1 MGRPPSDGRRRSI
14 ILPAAAKNLIGP
26 AAENLLRGLRPI
38 MGVHLWFH
46 LYRICYVADVSE
58 LQTLLDV
65 LDAADGQRTAIV
77 LPETGARVNYH
88 DLRRRVRAMA
98 GALYAAGVRRGD
110 RVAMALPNGLDAIV
124 AFLAAATAG
133 TAAPLNPGYKFEE
146 FCFYLADTRATLLMV
161 PCDEGGEARRAAEQ
175 AGIPVVTPDISGGG
189 SMPEPGPDDIA
200 LVLHTSGSTGRPKRV
215 PLRHRNLA
223 ASTGTIAETYALGP
237 SDVSLCL
244 MPLFHVHGLMA
255 STLATLWTGGT
266 VVAPARFNALTFW
279 RMVRDYG
286 VTWYSAVPTM
296 HQLILTRKRDV
307 ERTLRF
313 VRSCSAALAPDLM
326 RCMEDYFAAPVLEAY
341 GMTEASH
348 QMASNPLPPAPRKPG
363 SVGPGTGVRIS
374 IRDGQGGELPCGTA
388 GEVCIGGPG
397 VIREYEN
404 NPEATASSFFGQWFR
419 TGDQGILDEDG
430 YLHLTGRTKELIIR
444 AGENIAPREIDE
456 VLLAH
461 PAVAEAVCFG
471 VPHPTWGEEVEA
483 AVVLRPETPA
493 AEAELIAF
501 CRGRLA
507 DFKCPKKIRIVASIP
522 RTATGKIQRLNVA
535 AMLGGTSK

>member
-1 MGRPPSDGRRRSI
+1 M
-14 ILPAAAKNLIGP
+14 
-26 AAENLLRGLRPI
+26 
-38 MGVHLWFH
+38 
-46 LYRICYVADVSE
+46 SE
-58 LQTLLDV
+58 LRTLLDV
-65 LDAADGQRTAIV
+65 LDAADGQRTAVV
-77 LPETGARVNYH
+77 LPEAGVCVTY
-88 DLRRRVRAMA
+88 DELRRRVRGMA

-124 AFLAAATAG
+124 AFLAAAAAG

-146 FCFYLADTRATLLMV
+146 FCFYLADTHARMLMV
-161 PCDEGGEARRAAEQ
+161 PCEEAAVARRAAEQ
-175 AGIPVVTPDISGGG
+175 AGIPVVTPEISGGG
-189 SMPEPGPDDIA
+189 SAPEPRPDDIA

-223 ASTGTIAETYALGP
+223 ASTRNIAETYALGP
-237 SDVSLCL
+237 GDRSLCL

-255 STLATLWTGGT
+255 STMATLLSGGT
-266 VVAPARFNALTFW
+266 VVVPARFNALTFW

-296 HQLILTRKRDV
+296 HQLILTRKRSGE
-307 ERTLRF
+307 ERLRF

-326 RCMEDYFAAPVLEAY
+326 RRMEEYFAAPVLEAY

-348 QMASNPLPPAPRKPG
+348 QMASNPLPPAARKAG
-363 SVGPGTGVRIS
+363 SVGTGTGVRIS
-374 IRDGQGGELPCGTA
+374 IRDDKGEELPRGTA
-388 GEVCIGGPG
+388 GEVCIDGPG

-404 NPEATASSFFGQWFR
+404 NPEATAKSFFGEWFR
-419 TGDQGILDEDG
+419 TGDQGILDEDT
-430 YLHLTGRTKELIIR
+430 YLQLTGRIKELIIR

-456 VLLAH
+456 VLLSH

-483 AVVLRPETPA
+483 AVVLGPETPA
-493 AEAELIAF
+493 GEADLIGF
-501 CRGRLA
+501 CRSRLA
-507 DFKCPKKIRIVASIP
+507 DFKCPKKIHIVASIP

-535 AMLGGTSK
+535 AALGGASK

>member
-1 MGRPPSDGRRRSI
+1 MGEIR
-14 ILPAAAKNLIGP
+14 
-26 AAENLLRGLRPI
+26 
-38 MGVHLWFH
+38 
-46 LYRICYVADVSE
+46 
-58 LQTLLDV
+58 TLLDV
-65 LDAADGQRTAIV
+65 LDAAEGQRTAIV
-77 LPETGARVNYH
+77 LPETGLSVTYD
-88 DLRRRVRAMA
+88 DLRRRVRGMA
-98 GALYAAGVRRGD
+98 GALYAAGARRGD

-124 AFLAAATAG
+124 AFLAAAAAG

-146 FCFYLADTRATLLMV
+146 FCFYLADTRAKLLMV
-161 PCDEGGEARRAAEQ
+161 PRDDGAEARRAAQQ
-175 AGIPVVTPDISGGG
+175 AGIPVVTPEISGGG
-189 SMPEPGPDDIA
+189 TAPEPGPDDIA

-215 PLRHRNLA
+215 PLRHRNLV
-223 ASTGTIAETYALGP
+223 ASTRNIADTYALGP
-237 SDVSLCL
+237 GDRSLCL

-255 STLATLWTGGT
+255 STMATLLTGGT
-266 VVAPARFNALTFW
+266 VVVPARFNALTFW

-296 HQLILTRKRDV
+296 HQLILTRKRSG
-307 ERTLRF
+307 EEKLRF

-326 RCMEDYFAAPVLEAY
+326 RRMEEYFAAPVLEAY

-348 QMASNPLPPAPRKPG
+348 QMASNPLPPAPRKAG

-374 IRDGQGGELPCGTA
+374 IRDDKGEELPRGTA
-388 GEVCIGGPG
+388 GEVCIDGPG

-404 NPEATASSFFGQWFR
+404 NPEATAKSFFGEWFR
-419 TGDQGILDEDG
+419 TGDQGILDEDT
-430 YLHLTGRTKELIIR
+430 YLQLTGRIKELIIR

-456 VLLAH
+456 VLLSH

-483 AVVLRPETPA
+483 AVVLGPETPA
-493 AEAELIAF
+493 GEADLIGF

-507 DFKCPKKIRIVASIP
+507 DFKCPKKIHIVASIP

-535 AMLGGTSK
+535 AALSGASK